1 MIKFDFKPN
10 LSKNDDWYFEILSE
24 DLKKRNKLKKFLEIE
39 KKKFK
44 KKSEG
49 VQYDY
54 DIILSKLQQKKYQ
67 NQIISV
73 LKKIPPNA
81 IEEWKQDFSSMR
93 NRKKWKDYV
102 KKNQFKDTYVLTPT
116 WIKYIIQFENL
127 NIPITQKLLKQK
139 FPIKKYITKANIKK
153 TLLDVLKTYYN
164 TNSLFDMDI
173 NMIFFSKWKKNAL
186 NDTSP
191 HEVITRK
198 FFKIVLLQ
206 ELKKNKF

>member
-1 MIKFDFKPN
+1 MAKFDFKPN
-10 LSKNDDWYFEILSE
+10 LNKNEDWYFEILSE
-24 DLKKRNKLKKFLEIE
+24 GLKKRNKLKKFLEIP

-44 KKSEG
+44 NKSEG

-54 DIILSKLQQKKYQ
+54 DLILSKLQKKKYQ

-73 LKKIPPNA
+73 LKKTPPNA
-81 IEEWKQDFSSMR
+81 IEEWNQDFSSMR

-153 TLLDVLKTYYN
+153 AIQDTLKDFYN
-164 TNSLFDMDI
+164 NNSLFDDGI
-173 NMIFFSKWKKNAL
+173 SVIFFSKWKKNIL
-186 NDTSP
+186 NESS
-191 HEVITRK
+191 EVITRK

-206 ELKKNKF
+206 ELKKNT

>member
-1 MIKFDFKPN
+1 MAKFNFKPN
-10 LSKNDDWYFEILSE
+10 LSKNEDWYFEILSE
-24 DLKKRNKLKKFLEIE
+24 GLKKRNKLKKFLEIP

-44 KKSEG
+44 NKSEG

-54 DIILSKLQQKKYQ
+54 DLILSKLQKKKYQ

-73 LKKIPPNA
+73 LKKTPPNA
-81 IEEWKQDFSSMR
+81 IEEWNQDFSSMR

-153 TLLDVLKTYYN
+153 AIQDTLKDFYN
-164 TNSLFDMDI
+164 NNSLFDNGI
-173 NMIFFSKWKKNAL
+173 SVIFFSKWKKNIL
-186 NDTSP
+186 NESS
-191 HEVITRK
+191 EVITRK

-206 ELKKNKF
+206 ELKKNT

>member
-1 MIKFDFKPN
+1 MVKFDFKPD

-39 KKKFK
+39 KKIFK
-44 KKSEG
+44 NKSEG

-54 DIILSKLQQKKYQ
+54 DLILSKLQKKKYQ

-73 LKKIPPNA
+73 LKKIPPNT
-81 IEEWKQDFSSMR
+81 IEEWKEDFSSMR

-153 TLLDVLKTYYN
+153 ILLDVLKDFYN
-164 TNSLFDMDI
+164 DNSLFNMDI
-173 NMIFFSKWKKNAL
+173 NMIFFSKWKKNVL
-186 NDTSP
+186 NETS
-191 HEVITRK
+191 EVITRK

-206 ELKKNKF
+206 ELKKNT

>member
-1 MIKFDFKPN
+1 MVKFDFKPD

-39 KKKFK
+39 KKNFK
-44 KKSEG
+44 NKSEG

-54 DIILSKLQQKKYQ
+54 DLILSKLQKKKYQ

-73 LKKIPPNA
+73 LKKIPPNT
-81 IEEWKQDFSSMR
+81 IEEWKEDFSSMR

-153 TLLDVLKTYYN
+153 ILLDVLKDFYN
-164 TNSLFDMDI
+164 DNSLFNMDI
-173 NMIFFSKWKKNAL
+173 NMIFFSKWKKNVL
-186 NDTSP
+186 NETS
-191 HEVITRK
+191 EVITRK

-206 ELKKNKF
+206 ELKKNT